1 MPAITL
7 PCSSNAAWEVVVAI
21 LFLGG
26 DDTQYSVFSS
36 ANHRYAPSVM
46 AMNDGSYNPSFYK
59 FYNLHYWLH
68 I

>member
-1 MPAITL
+1 M
-7 PCSSNAAWEVVVAI
+7 
-21 LFLGG
+21 LGLQDG
-26 DDTQYSVFSS
+26 GMGVTQYSVFSS

-46 AMNDGSYNPSFYK
+46 AMNDGSYNLSFYK